1 MTPVRFLACLAVSV
15 ALLGALGTQRAR
27 AQAWHDLT
35 PEERDQVRRNYEHYK
50 NAPPD
55 RRMEAER
62 QYQRWQGMSPEERTR
77 LQQSYDRYRG
87 MSDDERREFDRKY
100 QNWKSRQGR

>member
-1 MTPVRFLACLAVSV
+1 MRAGRLILGVAVWLGILSAV
-15 ALLGALGTQRAR
+15 AAYSALSQGWQ
-27 AQAWHDLT
+27 DLT
-35 PEERDQVRRNYEHYK
+35 PEERDQVLRNYERHK
-50 NAPPD
+50 NAPAD
-55 RRMEAER
+55 RRMEVER

-100 QNWKSRQGR
+100 QSWRDRQGR